1 MNADTVLQVTRQDVA
16 LVRRT
21 LHHLTAAQK
30 ITCVAVIVVAA
41 IIWWKVAQRLLSF
54 GRSVDYSGLHALGA
68 QTVTLLKQYNPFF
81 WWGLIVLGTLLLIYI
96 LYGFVISTQQRVRRK
111 MLDRETVER
120 LSTQLS
126 TSAIEVLNWAW
137 IDRRHPI
144 TVGNLQQAYNEMR
157 SDRANKITLARQHEA
172 YLNVALRTQE
182 AQKQLRSAP
191 KYD

>member
-30 ITCVAVIVVAA
+30 IMCVVVIVVAA
-41 IIWWKVAQRLLSF
+41 IIWWQVAQRLLSF
-54 GRSVDYSGLHALGA
+54 GRSLDYSGLHALGA

-81 WWGLIVLGTLLLIYI
+81 WWGAVVLGTLLLIYI

-111 MLDRETVER
+111 MLDRETVDR
-120 LSTQLS
+120 LTTQLS
-126 TSAIEVLNWAW
+126 PSAIEVLNWAW
-137 IDRRHPI
+137 DDRRNPI
-144 TVGNLQQAYNEMR
+144 TVGNLQQAFNEMR
-157 SDRANKITLARQHEA
+157 NDRASKITLARQHEA
-172 YLNVALRTQE
+172 ALNVALREPQL
-182 AQKQLRSAP
+182 QKQLHSTP